1 MCRKLKIYFALFLIF
16 NLLSGKSI
24 GQSGFP
30 FIKNFP
36 PPSTMQGEIWSIDK
50 DTSNLLFMS
59 YKKGLLS
66 FDGRDWNY
74 IPTQIIPT
82 QIKWIPAIKRMFF
95 TSNKGYGYIQRT
107 SKGTYRIQQLAS
119 KEDSNS
125 AFFSIAYTD
134 SSIYFQG
141 PDITVRHKLKQLN
154 KQDKRW
160 TASNQERFTGI
171 IIHPDNIFINRYPE
185 GLFRLDSDT
194 LFPIVTGFW
203 TKDEEIIFTLQH
215 SIDRIMVGTD
225 ANHLY
230 LFDGIKF
237 YHYSDKVERYLE
249 DNILT
254 YGILYSDSIYAF
266 STLNGGI
273 FLFNRNSKEIIN
285 EIDALSGLDDD
296 EIFTMCRDQNNGIWV
311 SHNKGISRISP
322 ELPLK
327 NFSYYPG
334 LVGDITDIHFF
345 NEHYHIATTEGVFQ
359 LSKVKDYKEIER
371 WIKKTVKTDSPEEE
385 AKTSS
390 TQRPIRKLFK
400 SIFKETEE
408 KEEKEVASKP
418 ATEVRWIKTTKKVLE
433 TVSHQYKKLPGLD
446 VRSKKLIS
454 NGKKL
459 YALTSTGIYD
469 ISGSQPQNILKDW
482 TINNVLLLERQM
494 LCLSEQ
500 GLYLINLEEQTK
512 KTIEETRHQKFY
524 DAKKEDSTIWVSGES
539 IIYKYRFNKETG
551 MDLQRIYNI
560 HTPYSEILEIKPIR
574 DTLFVYGESG
584 FYFLDKS
591 TDSIVKYSQD
601 IKQEANLPLR
611 YLETEN
617 MLWYF
622 TNGEWHGLDNNK
634 ITNYLNLLGQVQK
647 IKKLNGYYWFLDP
660 ENIYAMSSD
669 TTATRTNNFKLI
681 IRQATINDSIQWN
694 LKDDL
699 SLQHHQSLTITLQ
712 APEYYRPDQVE
723 YQYRI
728 KGIKERWSD
737 WTASNQIQL
746 LLKPGKFII
755 EVRARDYQGNITS
768 ISRIPY
774 LVAPPFT
781 QSILFYVLIGLGI
794 IILFTF
800 IVIVRE
806 RKLRHDKKILEQK
819 VKERTQKIEHQKFE
833 IEEQRD
839 EIMAQRDEIFKQK
852 EDITDS
858 IEYAS
863 RIQKAV
869 LPLKDHFNKAFPEH
883 FILYKPRDI
892 VSGDFYWIGE
902 NEDKIY
908 FTAGDCTGHGVP
920 GAFMSMLGISSL
932 NEIMAARKNPTAA
945 RMLELLREKIK
956 FSLHQT
962 GKSGEAK
969 DGMDMALCVIHK
981 KEQMLEFAGAFNPLY
996 LIRNNELTKYKAD
1009 RMPIGIYYAEKEKFT
1024 NHKIPYEIGDC
1035 LYMFSDGY
1043 VDQFGG
1049 PNDEKFKSKRFKKL
1063 LLDVHQ
1069 KPMKEQLEI
1078 LDRTIIDWTGDRQ
1091 QVDDIIVIG
1100 IKLIKKPRS
1109 IRSGAKY

>member
-16 NLLSGKSI
+16 NLLSGRSYS
-24 GQSGFP
+24 QSGFP
-30 FIKNFP
+30 FIKNYS
-36 PPSTMQGEIWSIDK
+36 PPSAMQGEIWSIDK

-82 QIKWIPAIKRMFF
+82 QIKWIPAIKKMFF
-95 TSNKGYGYIQRT
+95 TSDRGYGYIQRT
-107 SKGTYRIQQLAS
+107 SKGTYTIQQLAS
-119 KEDSNS
+119 EEDSKNT
-125 AFFSIAYTD
+125 FFSIAYTD

-141 PDITVRHKLKQLN
+141 PKTTVRHKLKQL
-154 KQDKRW
+154 KTQDKRW
-160 TASNQERFTGI
+160 TASNEERFTGI

-215 SIDRIMVGTD
+215 SFDRIMVGTD

-254 YGILYSDSIYAF
+254 YGISYSDSIYAF

-296 EIFTMCRDQNNGIWV
+296 EVFTMCKDQNNGIWI

-327 NFSYYPG
+327 NFSHYPG

-345 NEHYHIATTEGVFQ
+345 NKHYYIATTEGVFQ
-359 LSKVKDYKEIER
+359 LNKVEDYKEIER
-371 WIKKTVKTDSPEEE
+371 WIKETVKTDSPEEE
-385 AKTSS
+385 SKTSS
-390 TQRPIRKLFK
+390 KQRPIRKLFQ
-400 SIFKETEE
+400 SIFKETDE
-408 KEEKEVASKP
+408 KQEKEVANKP
-418 ATEVRWIKTTKKVLE
+418 TTEVRWIKTTEKVLKN
-433 TVSHQYKKLPGLD
+433 VSHQYKKLPNLD
-446 VRSKKLIS
+446 ERSKKLTS
-454 NGKKL
+454 NGNKI
-459 YALTSTGIYD
+459 YVLTTTGIYD
-469 ISGSQPQNILKDW
+469 ISESQPQNILKDW
-482 TINNVLLLERQM
+482 TINNILLLDGQM

-500 GLYLINLEEQTK
+500 GLYLINLEQQTK
-512 KTIEETRHQKFY
+512 KIIKETRHQKFY
-524 DAKKEDSTIWVSGES
+524 DAEKKDSNIWVSGES
-539 IIYKYRFNKETG
+539 IIYKYRFNKEMG
-551 MDLQRIYNI
+551 MDLQKTYSIQI
-560 HTPYSEILEIKPIR
+560 PYSEILEIKSIH

-591 TDSIVKYSQD
+591 TDSIVKYSQE
-601 IKQEANLPLR
+601 IKYEENLPLS

-617 MLWYF
+617 ILWYF
-622 TNGEWHGLDNNK
+622 IRGEWHGMHKNE

-647 IKKLNGYYWFLDP
+647 LRLLNGYYWFLDT
-660 ENIYAMSSD
+660 ENIYAKPSNTTD
-669 TTATRTNNFKLI
+669 TMTNNFKLI

-694 LKDDL
+694 LKDEL

-728 KGIKERWSD
+728 KGIQEKWSD

-774 LVAPPFT
+774 FVAPPFT

-794 IILFTF
+794 IILFTI

-806 RKLRHDKKILEQK
+806 RKLRHDKKILEQ
-819 VKERTQKIEHQKFE
+819 
-833 IEEQRD
+833 
-839 EIMAQRDEIFKQK
+839 A
-852 EDITDS
+852 
-858 IEYAS
+858 
-863 RIQKAV
+863 IQKPAV
-869 LPLKDHFNKAFPEH
+869 
-883 FILYKPRDI
+883 
-892 VSGDFYWIGE
+892 
-902 NEDKIY
+902 
-908 FTAGDCTGHGVP
+908 
-920 GAFMSMLGISSL
+920 
-932 NEIMAARKNPTAA
+932 
-945 RMLELLREKIK
+945 EL
-956 FSLHQT
+956 
-962 GKSGEAK
+962 
-969 DGMDMALCVIHK
+969 
-981 KEQMLEFAGAFNPLY
+981 
-996 LIRNNELTKYKAD
+996 
-1009 RMPIGIYYAEKEKFT
+1009 
-1024 NHKIPYEIGDC
+1024 
-1035 LYMFSDGY
+1035 
-1043 VDQFGG
+1043 
-1049 PNDEKFKSKRFKKL
+1049 
-1063 LLDVHQ
+1063 
-1069 KPMKEQLEI
+1069 
-1078 LDRTIIDWTGDRQ
+1078 
-1091 QVDDIIVIG
+1091 
-1100 IKLIKKPRS
+1100 
-1109 IRSGAKY
+1109 